1 MKNKSVY
8 FKGLNSLRFL
18 AAFAVLIFHSSQWY
32 HYKFDSPFKMLLHN
46 LPIAVDFFFIL
57 SGFLII
63 YLLLVE
69 KETTGR
75 VHLKNFYIRRFLR
88 ILPLYYLIILISY
101 FFLREAETPVA
112 WSKFLYFWG
121 NFQIIADN
129 HWTLASLNPL
139 WSISIEEHFY
149 LFIPFLVGLI
159 PTKYLKYLFWLIII
173 TAVAYRF
180 YITKTVPDNWM
191 HIYMHTLSQMDLLAI
206 GGLLA
211 LYHFHHKFKFH
222 LPTFIYLIILG
233 GFIILMTLVDSKD
246 YTTLYNA
253 TIKKYVFSVVLIL
266 LLLFFVFDDNPAFNF
281 IKQNKILN
289 YLGKIS
295 YGIYL
300 YNALVIDLL
309 ARIPWLTQHYAV
321 KLPLDILLTLTL
333 ATLSF
338 ELYEKQFLKLKN
350 KFQIVKTQ

>member
-1 MKNKSVY
+1 MWKMSWKSKTCTVP
-8 FKGLNSLRFL
+8 
-18 AAFAVLIFHSSQWY
+18 FHTFW
-32 HYKFDSPFKMLLHN
+32 KWP
-46 LPIAVDFFFIL
+46 
-57 SGFLII
+57 FLII

-69 KETTGR
+69 KENSGT

-88 ILPLYYLIILISY
+88 IFPLYYLIILISY
-101 FFLREAETPVA
+101 LFLRQVETPVV
-112 WSKFLYFWG
+112 WGKFLYFWG
-121 NFQIIADN
+121 NFQIIAEN

-159 PTKYLKYLFWLIII
+159 PVKHLKYLFWIII
-173 TAVAYRF
+173 ATAVAYRF
-180 YITKTVPDNWM
+180 YITKAVPDNWM

-211 LYHFHHKFKFH
+211 LYHYHHKFKFR
-222 LPTFIYLIILG
+222 LPVFLYLITLV

-253 TIKKYVFSVVLIL
+253 AIKKYVFSIVLIL
-266 LLLFFVFDDNPAFNF
+266 IFLFFVFDDNPAYVF

-300 YNALVIDLL
+300 YNAMVIDLL
-309 ARIPWLTQHYAV
+309 ERIPWLAQHYAI
-321 KLPLDILLTLTL
+321 KLPLDILLTMAL

-338 ELYEKQFLKLKN
+338 ELFEKKFLKLKN
-350 KFQIVKTQ
+350 KFQIVKTN

>member
-1 MKNKSVY
+1 MKSKRVY
-8 FKGLNSLRFL
+8 FEGLNPLRFL

-32 HYKFDSPFKMLLHN
+32 HYKFDTPFKMFLHN

-69 KETTGR
+69 KENSGT

-88 ILPLYYLIILISY
+88 IFPLYYLIILISY
-101 FFLREAETPVA
+101 LFLRQIETPVV
-112 WSKFLYFWG
+112 WGKFLYFWG
-121 NFQIIADN
+121 NFQIIAEN
-129 HWTLASLNPL
+129 RWTLASLNPL

-159 PTKYLKYLFWLIII
+159 PVKHLKYLFWIIII

-180 YITKTVPDNWM
+180 YITKAVPNNWM

-211 LYHFHHKFKFH
+211 LYHYHHKFKFR
-222 LPTFIYLIILG
+222 LPAFLYLITLV

-253 TIKKYVFSVVLIL
+253 VIKKYAFSIVLIL
-266 LLLFFVFDDNPAFNF
+266 IFLFFVFDDNPAYVF

-300 YNALVIDLL
+300 YNAMVIDLL
-309 ARIPWLTQHYAV
+309 ERIPWLAQHYAI
-321 KLPLDILLTLTL
+321 KLPLDILLTMAL

-338 ELYEKQFLKLKN
+338 ELFEKKFLKLKN
-350 KFQIVKTQ
+350 KFQIVKTN